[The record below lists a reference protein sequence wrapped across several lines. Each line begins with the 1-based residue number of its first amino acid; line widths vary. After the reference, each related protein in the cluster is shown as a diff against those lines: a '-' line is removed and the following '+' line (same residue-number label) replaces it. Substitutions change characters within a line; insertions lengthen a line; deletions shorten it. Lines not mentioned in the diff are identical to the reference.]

1 MKKLKISR
9 KLKKRLKKG
18 IWFHQPEEDGG
29 SYMAFPHKNVKDFE
43 AYKENRLRNMLDK
56 HNTRKRR
63 EAFRKKLN
71 APVEV
76 SDETLREYV
85 DDMLRK
91 NIRRSS
97 YELLIKAKNNNQ
109 AVTAYYNFVN
119 AYQLTQKGEGSY
131 GNICCA
137 ALDVAKRLL
146 KK

>member
-1 MKKLKISR
+1 MKKLKIPR

-29 SYMAFPHKNVKDFE
+29 AYIAFPYKDAEDFK
-43 AYKENRLRNMLDK
+43 AYKENRLRNVLDK
-56 HNTRKRR
+56 HNTRTRR
-63 EAFRKKLN
+63 QAFRKKLN

-76 SDETLREYV
+76 SDETLRQYV

-91 NIRRSS
+91 DIRRSS

-109 AVTAYYNFVN
+109 AVIAYYNFVN
-119 AYQLTQKGEGSY
+119 AYQLTKKGEDSY

-137 ALDVAKRLL
+137 SLDVAKRLL